1 MAYIA
6 WGVECIKKFNGIF
19 AFAIYDEDKGRVFLA
34 RDQMGVKRLFYSINN
49 KNMVFAW
56 GVKAILANP
65 MVKAQVLDRD
75 GITELFAL
83 GPAVTAGKTIYK
95 NISEI
100 APANCMVISK
110 GNIKVWEYWKVS
122 LEENGEGV
130 EEAAEHVRTLVVD
143 AIKRQ
148 LVGDVPICT
157 FLSGGIRFHRQYQQ

>member
-1 MAYIA
+1 MLFPSVLLMAYIA

-34 RDQMGVKRLFYSINN
+34 RDQMGVKPLFYSINN
-49 KNMVFAW
+49 KNIIFASEI
-56 GVKAILANP
+56 KAILANP
-65 MVKAQVLDRD
+65 MVKAQVDRD

-83 GPAVTAGKTIYK
+83 GPAVTPGKTIYK

-110 GNIKVWEYWKVS
+110 ENIKVWEYWKVS
-122 LEENGEGV
+122 LEENKETV

-157 FLSGGIRFHRQYQQ
+157 F